1 MLKRIL
7 VVDDEEILRML
18 ICDTL
23 EDLECEIDE
32 AEDGMEALQKIEQQ
46 SYDLIVLDYMMPNL
60 TGVEVIERLPDD
72 LKETTPILMLTAKAQ
87 EADRQI
93 VLDKGAHYFMSKPF
107 SPVELLGLVEEILH
121 V

>member
-1 MLKRIL
+1 MKRIL

-23 EDLECEIDE
+23 EDLDCEIDE
-32 AEDGMEALQKIEQQ
+32 AEDGLEALQKINQQ
-46 SYDLIVLDYMMPNL
+46 TYDLIVLDYMMPNL
-60 TGVEVIERLPDD
+60 TGVEVIERLPHHIQ
-72 LKETTPILMLTAKAQ
+72 EMTPILMLTAKAQ

-93 VLDKGAHYFMSKPF
+93 VLEKGAHYFMSKPF
-107 SPVELLGLVEEILH
+107 SPVELIGLVEEILN